1 MISRYNT
8 HFSVLSISSKPVLFP
23 LHAVG
28 RQPLLCTSSVSPQGS
43 SSFSFPTSSPPSA
56 ANLTFLPQ
64 GGHFTPANA
73 QTWAGPH
80 RWQCPLT
87 HPALSKPSDCGHC
100 IVLLDCSSQGAGQR
114 LQAGSQDR
122 SLAEKEEKRSN

>member
-28 RQPLLCTSSVSPQGS
+28 RQPLPCTSSVSPQGS

-56 ANLTFLPQ
+56 ANLAFLPQ
-64 GGHFTPANA
+64 GGHSTPANA

-87 HPALSKPSDCGHC
+87 HPALSKPSDVA
-100 IVLLDCSSQGAGQR
+100 IVLFSLIAVVRVQGKGCR
-114 LQAGSQDR
+114 QAARVG
-122 SLAEKEEKRSN
+122 L